1 MEAIGGR
8 SPALASINVHGPVRH
23 LEPKQRAMGGCASQ
37 PAAAVKPSIEGEAH
51 SGTEERRVS
60 VVIEQNLSL
69 DFEKVMDAEEG
80 VHALL
85 TFARSEFNDEV
96 LLFWLDIVRLK
107 RDLADASLWSGKGGG
122 CHSNATVSEPTGNAT
137 GGGDDNLFDEGNPFD
152 DNPFDADG
160 DAPTHGA
167 GRGKNPIAEGP
178 PPEAETGDKVAYL
191 ERKCKYIVDTYL
203 CDGSAFQVT
212 MPDHKFKKKCD
223 EAKPPYSLTGD
234 MARASTIKT
243 HAHSPVA
250 ISHSLLVVFSSLP
263 S

>member
-160 DAPTHGA
+160 DAPTRHVACAEVTALGA
-167 GRGKNPIAEGP
+167 TTLRACVWQATMGALAAWRRILPPGLHPRPRGRA
-178 PPEAETGDKVAYL
+178 A
-191 ERKCKYIVDTYL
+191 C
-203 CDGSAFQVT
+203 
-212 MPDHKFKKKCD
+212 
-223 EAKPPYSLTGD
+223 
-234 MARASTIKT
+234 
-243 HAHSPVA
+243 
-250 ISHSLLVVFSSLP
+250 
-263 S
+263 